1 MKEGL
6 TDIARNIVRT
16 GVMFPKETKKFM
28 KEHAREL
35 AKETK
40 AKARGTVRKRTGN
53 LLKGIKAGKIVYE
66 FDDTLNVRVIYG
78 SPARHGHLIE
88 YGHKTRTGFV
98 RAYNI
103 MRDTLQAYENKWARA
118 VEDDLCDFIVK
129 ELER

>member
-1 MKEGL
+1 MQEGL
-6 TDIARNIVRT
+6 ADITRNIVRT
-16 GVMFPKETKKFM
+16 GMMFPKETKKFM

-35 AKETK
+35 AKKTK
-40 AKARGTVRKRTGN
+40 TKARGRVHKRTGN
-53 LLKGIKAGKIVYE
+53 LFKGIKAGKVVYE
-66 FDDTLNVRVIYG
+66 FNDTLNVRVIYG

-88 YGHKTRTGFV
+88 FGHKTRTGFV

>member
-1 MKEGL
+1 MQEGL
-6 TDIARNIVRT
+6 AEIARNIERT
-16 GVMFPKETKKFM
+16 GVMFPKEASKFM
-28 KEHAREL
+28 KKHAQQL

-40 AKARGTVRKRTGN
+40 TKARATVRKRTGN
-53 LLKGIKAGKIVYE
+53 LFKGIKAGRIVYE
-66 FDDTLNVRVIYG
+66 FDDTLNVRVFYG

-103 MRDTLQAYENKWARA
+103 MRDALQAFENRWAKA
-118 VEDDLCDFIVK
+118 IEDDLCDFIVK

>member
-6 TDIARNIVRT
+6 TDITRNIVRT
-16 GVMFPKETKKFM
+16 GVMFPKEIKKYM

-40 AKARGTVRKRTGN
+40 AKARGRVRKRTGN

-66 FDDTLNVRVIYG
+66 FGDTLNVRVIYG

>member
-6 TDIARNIVRT
+6 TDITRNIVRT
-16 GVMFPKETKKFM
+16 GVMFPKEAKKFM

-40 AKARGTVRKRTGN
+40 AKARGRVRKRTGN
-53 LLKGIKAGKIVYE
+53 LFKGIKAGKIVYE
-66 FDDTLNVRVIYG
+66 FDGTLNVRVIYG

-88 YGHKTRTGFV
+88 YGHRTRTGFV
-98 RAYNI
+98 RAFNI

>member
-1 MKEGL
+1 MQEGL
-6 TDIARNIVRT
+6 ADITRNIVRT
-16 GVMFPKETKKFM
+16 GMMFPKETKKFM

-40 AKARGTVRKRTGN
+40 TKARGRVHKRIGN
-53 LLKGIKAGKIVYE
+53 LFKGIEAGKVVYE
-66 FDDTLNVRVIYG
+66 FNDTLNVRVIYG

-88 YGHKTRTGFV
+88 FGHKTRTGFV

>member
-1 MKEGL
+1 MQEGL
-6 TDIARNIVRT
+6 SGIIKNIERT
-16 GVMFPKETKKFM
+16 GIMLPKETKKFM

-40 AKARGTVRKRTGN
+40 AKARGRVHKRTGN
-53 LLKGIKAGKIVYE
+53 LFKGIKAGKVVYE

-88 YGHKTRTGFV
+88 FGHKTRTGFV

>member
-6 TDIARNIVRT
+6 TDITRNIVRT

-40 AKARGTVRKRTGN
+40 AKARGRIRKRTGN

-78 SPARHGHLIE
+78 SPASHGHLIE

>member
-1 MKEGL
+1 MQEGL
-6 TDIARNIVRT
+6 SGIIKNIERT
-16 GVMFPKETKKFM
+16 GIMFPKETKKFM

-40 AKARGTVRKRTGN
+40 AKARGRVHKRTGN
-53 LLKGIKAGKIVYE
+53 LFKGIKAGKVVYE

-88 YGHKTRTGFV
+88 FGHKTRTGFV

-103 MRDTLQAYENKWARA
+103 MRDALQAYENKWARA

>member
-1 MKEGL
+1 MQEGL
-6 TDIARNIVRT
+6 ADITRNIVRT
-16 GVMFPKETKKFM
+16 GMMFPKETKKFM

-35 AKETK
+35 AKETNT
-40 AKARGTVRKRTGN
+40 KARVSVHKRTGN
-53 LLKGIKAGKIVYE
+53 LFKGIKAGKVVYE
-66 FDDTLNVRVIYG
+66 FNDTLNVRVIYG

-88 YGHKTRTGFV
+88 FGHKTRTGFV

>member
-1 MKEGL
+1 MQEGL
-6 TDIARNIVRT
+6 ADVVRNIERT
-16 GVMFPKETKKFM
+16 GTMFPNEVKKFM
-28 KEHAREL
+28 KQHAKEL

-40 AKARGTVRKRTGN
+40 TKARGTVQKRTGN

-66 FDDTLNVRVIYG
+66 FDETWNVRVIYG

-88 YGHKTRTGFV
+88 FGHKTRTGFV

-103 MRDTLQAYENKWARA
+103 MSDTLQAYENKWSRA